1 MIALSDK
8 QSVGSAITVMNP
20 AKTAI
25 TLLNRSAPSGIYTYQ
40 LFNSTGQ
47 QVSEGKIDMAAN
59 AAVLIRLPIQIA
71 TGYYTLH
78 LQGQQMRFSQQVL
91 IEK

>member
-1 MIALSDK
+1 
-8 QSVGSAITVMNP
+8 MNP

-25 TLLNRSAPSGIYTYQ
+25 TLLNRSAPAGSYEYQ
-40 LFNSTGQ
+40 LFNNTGQ
-47 QVSEGKIDMAAN
+47 QVSQGKIDMTAN
-59 AAVLIRLPIQIA
+59 GAVLIKLPIQIA

-78 LQGQQMRFSQQVL
+78 LQGQLMRFSQQVL